1 MAGLCRCLKVLN
13 VETLH
18 AISKSAID
26 EFNLLVNIGPFIIRY
41 LTS

>member
-1 MAGLCRCLKVLN
+1 MLGLCCCLKVLN

-18 AISKSAID
+18 AVSKRAID
-26 EFNLLVNIGPFIIRY
+26 EFNLLVNIGSFIIRY